1 MNRTRVIWPV
11 LSVCVLAFLMF
22 SLGSTRSGAESP
34 TPQHGV
40 GFSLPAERNPAPL
53 MAGDPVQSFSQAETP
68 NLATT
73 APLAD
78 CRFGAATA
86 YNSTQVSWLAPL
98 GAGWYLDFASH
109 TPSSLTNAE
118 YVQVIRLHQNM
129 DENCSYVPGYVTS
142 PSLTEAGLGSVV
154 AAHRGALWII
164 GNEPDRGP
172 NPEHIGQ
179 KDSNGRCYRGQD
191 DTMPEV
197 YAQIYHDAYAFIKSH
212 DPTARVANAGLVEVT
227 PGRLQYLDKV
237 WQAYLDKY
245 KRPMPVDVWN
255 IHLYVLPEARFDGQP
270 NGIANVALSTDPALA
285 KRESDGSAQL
295 CSRDDIYCYAEHDD
309 MKVFAEQI
317 VAMRT
322 WMAQPQHG
330 QQNKPLIL
338 SEYSLLYPFQDYD
351 DPVNPTTCWLQD
363 EYGKCFTEAR
373 VQTFMTESL
382 NYLDSASDPALGYPA
397 DGNRLVQRW
406 LWFGVNFQS
415 PGYVSDLLDDSET
428 ALTPLGE
435 LYQSSV
441 ANRTPYVNLR
451 PDPVPPLSAYAPTGV
466 TTASIAVSVYN
477 IGTAPTAD
485 SFTVT
490 FYSDSARKQP
500 IGSAVVDPGLP
511 GCEGRRVT
519 ATISWPNLSLGS
531 HQFWAWI
538 DSGESVAE
546 SNDDDNFVTGNV
558 TIYPYRLHLP
568 LVFAY

>member
-1 MNRTRVIWPV
+1 MNRTRVTWPV
-11 LSVCVLAFLMF
+11 LSVCVLTFLVF
-22 SLGSTRSGAESP
+22 FLGSTRSRAESP
-34 TPQHGV
+34 APQHG
-40 GFSLPAERNPAPL
+40 GSFSLPADRNPAPL
-53 MAGDPVQSFSQAETP
+53 LGEDPVQSSSQAEAQV
-68 NLATT
+68 LATAAT
-73 APLAD
+73 QPN

-86 YNSTQVSWLAPL
+86 YNSTQMSWLAPL
-98 GAGWYLDFASH
+98 GAEWYLDFGSH

-118 YVQVIRLHQNM
+118 YVQVIRLRQKM
-129 DENCSYVPGYVTS
+129 DADCNYVPGYVTS

-172 NPEHIGQ
+172 NPEQVGG
-179 KDSNGRCYRGQD
+179 KDSYGHCYRGQD

-197 YAQIYHDAYAFIKSH
+197 YAQVYHDAYAFIKSH

-237 WQAYLDKY
+237 WQTYLAKY

-255 IHLYVLPEARFDGQP
+255 IHLYVLPEANFDGQP

-285 KRESDGSAQL
+285 KRGSDASWQV
-295 CSRDDIYCYAEHDD
+295 CSRDDIYCYAEADD
-309 MKVFAEQI
+309 MRVFSEQV

-322 WMAQPQHG
+322 WMAQKG

-373 VQTFMTESL
+373 VETFMTETFKFM
-382 NYLDSASDPALGYPA
+382 DSAADPTLGYPA

-415 PGYVSDLLDDSET
+415 PGYVSDLLNDSET

-441 ANRTPYVNLR
+441 ASRTSYVNLR
-451 PDPVPPLSAYAPTGV
+451 PDPVPSLSAYAPAGV
-466 TTASIAVSVYN
+466 ATASIAISVYN

-490 FYSDSARKQP
+490 FYSDSARTKP
-500 IGSAVVDPGLP
+500 IGSVVVDPGLP
-511 GCEGRRVT
+511 GCEARRVT
-519 ATISWPNLSLGS
+519 ATIAWPNLTVGS
-531 HQFWAWI
+531 HQFWVWV
-538 DSGESVAE
+538 DSGKSVAE
-546 SNDDDNFVTGNV
+546 SDDDDNSVSGYVTV
-558 TIYPYRLHLP
+558 YPLRLNLP
-568 LVFAY
+568 LVLSY